1 MRRRKRDDDSSFGVG
16 GNENFSTCSQ
26 MSSNPSLSL
35 ALEVSSMSQAGGDSR
50 RHSKRRRTI
59 VDALQSI
66 SLDRSEEDVPDQIV
80 QMENDNNHSLTSSS
94 DDSEEEEQLLLS
106 DVEKAQRAVM
116 LELVFGNNLSITQRP
131 EPQNH
136 PLITQSNPVD
146 AKIESLI
153 RESLLKAVKGENP
166 MPTTSS
172 TQDDMTID
180 PSYSRAS
187 SGTDDFVFSSPR
199 RPRSN
204 SLPMDSVEDEPDVN
218 MDMGS

>member
-1 MRRRKRDDDSSFGVG
+1 
-16 GNENFSTCSQ
+16 
-26 MSSNPSLSL
+26 
-35 ALEVSSMSQAGGDSR
+35 MSQAGGDSR

-66 SLDRSEEDVPDQIV
+66 SLDRREEDVPDQIV

-94 DDSEEEEQLLLS
+94 DDSEEEEPLLLS

-116 LELVFGNNLSITQRP
+116 LELVFGNNTSPSSITQRP
-131 EPQNH
+131 QPQN
-136 PLITQSNPVD
+136 PLIIQSNPVD

-153 RESLLKAVKGENP
+153 RESLQKAVKGENP
-166 MPTTSS
+166 IPTTSL

-187 SGTDDFVFSSPR
+187 SSTDDFIFSSPR

-204 SLPMDSVEDEPDVN
+204 SLPMDSVEDGPDVN